1 MSKKVR
7 SLITVSEHH
16 CKELYDDLQAMPP
29 AYRAS
34 RLRSLAILGIAAL
47 NGVEHKPGCVLP
59 VTPDKDSDAT
69 DDAPSPESGLTG
81 IDLER

>member
-16 CKELYDDLQAMPP
+16 CKQLYDDLQAMPP

-34 RLRSLAILGIAAL
+34 RLRSLAIVGVLAL
-47 NGVEHKPGCVLP
+47 KGGARVNAPPPLESDHS
-59 VTPDKDSDAT
+59 DSDPVA
-69 DDAPSPESGLTG
+69 SPVSDLIGL
-81 IDLER
+81 DLER